1 MLYQC
6 HIFCDFD
13 GTISGHDIG
22 WEMFQ
27 RFGEQEPWNAQMIA
41 GIISASE
48 YWQKMAQELTQ
59 PITQELLDAF
69 LQTIPI
75 DSGFQPLLAVA
86 SEHSIPFTIV
96 SDGFDIYI
104 HRFLELHG
112 IRGVDV
118 FCNHAE
124 LTAEGGMTV
133 SFPHATEGCDCLTAT
148 CKRNVVLGLAH
159 PDARI
164 IYVGDGISDHCPAEH
179 ADIVFAKGKL
189 AAWCNANRIPHYP
202 FSRLEDVA
210 QQLSKILERRR
221 LRPRHQAVLQRKA
234 AWERE

>member
-13 GTISGHDIG
+13 GTISRQDIG
-22 WEMFQ
+22 WELFQ
-27 RFGEQEPWNAQMIA
+27 RFGQHEPWNAQMIA
-41 GIISASE
+41 GILPVRE
-48 YWQKMAQELTQ
+48 YWQKMAQHLTQ
-59 PITQELLDAF
+59 PITHELLGDF
-69 LQTIPI
+69 LRTIPI
-75 DSGFQPLLAVA
+75 DAGFQSLLAVA
-86 SEHSIPFTIV
+86 RNHSIPFTIV
-96 SDGFDIYI
+96 SDGFDLYI

-112 IRGVDV
+112 ITEVEI

-124 LTAEGGMTV
+124 LTPDGGMTV
-133 SFPHATEGCDCLTAT
+133 SFPHATEGCDCFTAT
-148 CKRNVVLGLAH
+148 CKRNVLLRLAH

-164 IYVGDGISDHCPAEH
+164 IYIGDGISDHCPAEH

-202 FSRLEDVA
+202 FSGLENVA
-210 QQLSKILERRR
+210 LQLSKILERRR
-221 LRPRHQAVLQRKA
+221 LRPRHQAALQRKS

>member
-1 MLYQC
+1 MLYQL

-13 GTISGHDIG
+13 GTISSRDIG

-27 RFGEQEPWNAQMIA
+27 KFGKQEPWHAQMLD
-41 GIISASE
+41 GIISVSE
-48 YWQKMAQELTQ
+48 YWQKMAQQLVY
-59 PITQELLDAF
+59 PFTQESLDTF

-75 DSGFQPLLAVA
+75 DLGFESLRTIAHQY
-86 SEHSIPFTIV
+86 SIPFTIV
-96 SDGFDIYI
+96 SDGFDLYI

-112 IRGVDV
+112 INGVDI

-124 LTAEGGMTV
+124 LTADGKMIV
-133 SFPHATEGCDCLTAT
+133 SFPYATEGCDCLTAT
-148 CKRNVVLGLAH
+148 CKRNVVLRLAH

-164 IYVGDGISDHCPAEH
+164 VYIGDGVSDYCPAEH
-179 ADIVFAKGKL
+179 ADIIFAKGAL

-202 FSRLEDVA
+202 FTTLENVT
-210 QQLSKILERRR
+210 QQLRNIMERRR
-221 LRPRHQAVLQRKA
+221 VRPRHQAALKRKG